1 MASPLTL
8 FQQFELEHPES
19 FNVVEFK
26 RNEHLIRLGEQEHYL
41 YLVIDGAIKVVY
53 SDENQEQI
61 IRFGYRES
69 ILTSLPAF
77 FDNGKSLFDICAI
90 RKSTVKLFDKQLLF
104 KFIHENPELQSAYIL
119 MLQDLVSQQIDR
131 EIDIL
136 TQSPLERY
144 KRVLKRSPQLFQE
157 VPARYIANYLRMS
170 PEHLS
175 RLRNIDLNQY

>member
-1 MASPLTL
+1 MASPLAL
-8 FQQFELEHPES
+8 FQQFEIENPDS
-19 FNVVEFK
+19 FKVVEFK
-26 RNEHLIRLGEQEHYL
+26 RNEHLIRLGEQERSV
-41 YLVIDGAIKVVY
+41 YLVMDGAVKVVY

-61 IRFGYRES
+61 IRFGYRDS

-77 FDNGKSLFDICAI
+77 FDDSKSLFDISAI
-90 RKSTVKLFDKQLLF
+90 RKSTVKVFDKQRLF
-104 KFIHENPELQSAYIL
+104 KFIFENPELQSAYIL
-119 MLQDLVSQQIDR
+119 LLQDLVSQQIER

-144 KRVLKRSPQLFQE
+144 NRVLKRSPQLFQE

>member
-8 FQQFELEHPES
+8 FEQFELEHPAY
-19 FNVVEFK
+19 FKLVEYK
-26 RNEHLIRLGEQEHYL
+26 RNEHLIRLGEQERSV
-41 YLVIDGAIKVVY
+41 YLVKSGALKVVY

-61 IRFGYRES
+61 IRFGYRDS

-77 FDNGKSLFDICAI
+77 FDNGKSLFDISAI
-90 RKSTVKLFDKQLLF
+90 RKSTVKVFDKQQLF
-104 KFIHENPELQSAYIL
+104 NFIFKSPELQWAYIL
-119 MLQDLVSQQIDR
+119 MLQDLVSQQIER

-144 KRVLKRSPQLFQE
+144 NRVLKRSPRLFQE